1 MNRNLKNFIN
11 NSVRPTKSLRPKK
24 IKLKKQLEKEDN
36 KEKTKSEFK
45 KIRTKLFFCI
55 PFMEFMN

>member
-45 KIRTKLFFCI
+45 KNKK
-55 PFMEFMN
+55 